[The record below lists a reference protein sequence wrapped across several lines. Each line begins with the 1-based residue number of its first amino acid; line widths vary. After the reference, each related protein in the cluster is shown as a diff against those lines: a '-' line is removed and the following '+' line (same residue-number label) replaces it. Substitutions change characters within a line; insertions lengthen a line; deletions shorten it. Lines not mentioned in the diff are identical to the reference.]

1 MNNKSN
7 DTYTVVLVPCNNSE
21 NVGTYGEYKTLEEAQ
36 VAAKVFEDIQKSYK
50 QCLTTSQLLNFA
62 EDMPVVIKN
71 YERTMSVSWI
81 LAHGCGAWTNNDIVI
96 QKA

>member
-7 DTYTVVLVPCNNSE
+7 DTYTVVLIPCNNSE

-36 VAAKVFEDIQKSYK
+36 VAANVFDEMQKAYK
-50 QCLTTSQLLNFA
+50 NSLATLHLLKFV
-62 EDMPVVIKN
+62 EDMPVVVKN

-81 LAHGCGAWTNNDIVI
+81 LEHRIR
-96 QKA
+96 

>member
-1 MNNKSN
+1 MNSKSD

-36 VAAKVFEDIQKSYK
+36 VAAKVFEDIQKARK
-50 QCLTTSQLLNFA
+50 QCLTTLQLSYFV

-71 YERTMSVSWI
+71 YERIMSVSWI
-81 LAHGCGAWTNNDIVI
+81 LAHRC
-96 QKA
+96 